1 MEYILLFLLGW
12 IVVCLPALIFTVVAN
27 GRRRNEIK
35 ELKRNLIDLSS
46 QLIRLEN
53 HIRAEAAQAQP
64 SPAATPAVKITS
76 QETQPIA
83 APVASVPP
91 TPFAPPTATEKPQA
105 PVPPQVEP
113 TIAVPPLAHI
123 EPADTTPPVEEPKVI
138 VPVPPPPPPPR
149 IAPEPEQ
156 PPIAASSD
164 ASPWLNVPQQPEHAS
179 ARVRAS
185 SMLSDFHSDAKAAFT
200 PQLPKQSK
208 KTSSISFEELV
219 GTNLLPKLGIAI
231 VVIGVGFL
239 VAAKWGSF
247 SPW

>member
-1 MEYILLFLLGW
+1 MDYIPLFLLGW
-12 IVVCLPALIFTVVAN
+12 IVVCLPALIFTAVAN
-27 GRRRNEIK
+27 GRRRNEITD
-35 ELKRNLIDLSS
+35 LKNNLADLSK
-46 QLIRLEN
+46 QLGRLESR
-53 HIRAEAAQAQP
+53 IQAEALQAQIA
-64 SPAATPAVKITS
+64 PAVAAPTVKITS

-123 EPADTTPPVEEPKVI
+123 EPAATTPPIEEPKVI

-149 IAPEPEQ
+149 IAPEPER
-156 PPIAASSD
+156 PPIASSSD

-239 VAAKWGSF
+239 VAAK
-247 SPW
+247 